1 LQIGKDKIIM
11 ANYVKTT
18 DFAAKDALTTGNPSK
33 IVKGTEIDSELTA
46 IQTAVATKADLASP
60 TFTGTPLTT
69 TAAYSVDNTQIAS
82 TAFVHS
88 VIPTG
93 IITMWSGTIAT
104 IPLGWALCDGNNDT
118 PDLRDKFIIG
128 ATADSSG
135 AKTNVTGSYTQTGGS
150 KDAIVVSHTHT
161 ATVTDPGHTHVQR
174 TYNLYNSGGS
184 VPAGA
189 NTPPVE
195 TTTNYTTQ
203 SNTTG
208 ITVANSTTGSS
219 GTNANLPPYYA
230 LAFIMKTA

>member
-1 LQIGKDKIIM
+1 M

-18 DFAAKDALTTGNPSK
+18 DFAAKDALVTGNPSK

-69 TAAYSVDNTQIAS
+69 TAAYSVDNTQVAS
-82 TAFVHS
+82 TAFVHA

-104 IPLGWALCDGNNDT
+104 IPLGWALCDGTNDT
-118 PDLRDKFIIG
+118 PDLRDKFVIG

-150 KDAIVVSHTHT
+150 KDAINVSHTH
-161 ATVTDPGHTHVQR
+161 TVTDPGHTHTVSGTSNQGG
-174 TYNLYNSGGS
+174 TSYPLSGGS
-184 VPAGA
+184 S
-189 NTPPVE
+189 NLS
-195 TTTNYTTQ
+195 YSTQ
-203 SNTTG
+203 SATTG
-208 ITVANSTTGSS
+208 ISLSTDGSS

>member
-1 LQIGKDKIIM
+1 M
-11 ANYVKTT
+11 SNYIKTV

-88 VIPTG
+88 VIPAG

-161 ATVTDPGHTHVQR
+161 ATDAGHYHVTDGTAGSNKHAVR
-174 TYNLYNSGGS
+174 AGFDAIIDGSSGS
-184 VPAGA
+184 VSADDA
-189 NTPPVE
+189 
-195 TTTNYTTQ
+195 YY
-203 SNTTG
+203 STG
-208 ITVANSTTGSS
+208 SRTGTGTASITNSTEGSS

>member
-1 LQIGKDKIIM
+1 M
-11 ANYVKTT
+11 SNYVKTT

-161 ATVTDPGHTHVQR
+161 VTDPGHDHSYTR
-174 TYNLYNSGGS
+174 YNSLLVQSGS
-184 VPAGA
+184 ATPCWSGTSTQ
-189 NTPPVE
+189 NTSSE
-195 TTTNYTTQ
+195 
-203 SNTTG
+203 TTG
-208 ITVANSTTGSS
+208 ISIDSTGSS

-230 LAFIMKTA
+230 LAFIMKS